1 MGSKNRRSKKY
12 SSQTSRSLK
21 RSKTRTKLPKDKSI
35 FWGFFKRDK
44 KQKEVKKVSRA
55 PVTGWKLWLFRI
67 LAITV
72 IPTFLFLL
80 LEVGLRLSGY
90 GYPTSMAIPCKVNGM
105 DYYCSNI
112 RFSWRFFDPD
122 IARAMEP
129 FVFPAKK
136 TEQTYRIF
144 VMGASAAAGTP
155 DGAFSFGRFL
165 HDFLSRCYPQTNF
178 EVITA
183 AMPAINSHV
192 VLEIA
197 KDCARHQPDLFIVYL
212 GNNEVVGPYGA
223 GTVFAPLSSNLSL
236 IRFGIAF
243 KSTKLGQLLTSLLGR
258 LSTGDSPKIWRGLQ
272 MFLDKQ
278 VRADDPQMKV
288 VYHHFQQNLQDIC
301 HIANHNNTKII
312 VCTVGSNLKD
322 CPPFASLRRL
332 NLTDPEKEHW
342 DQLYR
347 QGNAFEADGNYSSAV
362 GQYLKAAE
370 IDNSFADLQF
380 RLGHCF
386 WEMSEY
392 DKAKD
397 RFIQARELDTLRF
410 RADNRINEIIR
421 DVAGKR
427 TTEGIYLVDA
437 NKIFKEN
444 SPHGTPGQELFYE
457 HVHLNFKGTYLLAK
471 TIFQQVEEILP
482 ERIKQN
488 VPAQS
493 QIEGTPEN
501 SLPSEQEIAHY
512 LAYTDWDRHR
522 IAEKVIDEFLKQPP
536 FTNQLYHTERLKQK
550 EQQLKV
556 LKAALT
562 PKDLNEVEQQYHWAI
577 QQTPSDVW
585 LYWKYGLMMES
596 EQKFSDA
603 AEQFKIVLKNVPNHY
618 EAYAKLGFFY
628 GTQGDL
634 DAAIKYNLKAV
645 SIYPS
650 FAEAYFNLGLAYHLK
665 GMYDKAVES
674 YSNSIRLI
682 PDQSQSYNNLA
693 LVLYRQGKVAQ
704 ALQTYHDGL
713 KYMPDNLDL
722 HYNLAVCLKDQG
734 RKEEAIQELRE
745 ALKIDPNSAKAHKVL
760 NSLLN

>member
-1 MGSKNRRSKKY
+1 MGSKNRRSKRY
-12 SSQTSRSLK
+12 SSQTGRSPR
-21 RSKTRTKLPKDKSI
+21 RSKTGKKLPSDKTT
-35 FWGFFKRDK
+35 FFGFLKKDK
-44 KQKEVKKVSRA
+44 KQKDVKKITRA

-72 IPTFLFLL
+72 IPALLFLL
-80 LEVGLRLSGY
+80 LEVGLRLAGY
-90 GYPTSMAIPCKVNGM
+90 GYPTSMSIPCKVN
-105 DYYCSNI
+105 DTDCYCGNI
-112 RFSWRFFDPD
+112 RFSWRFFNPD

-136 TEQTYRIF
+136 SEKTYRIF

-155 DGAFSFGRFL
+155 DGAFCFGRL
-165 HDFLSRCYPQTNF
+165 LRVFLSRRYPQTNF

-236 IRFGIAF
+236 IRFGIAL
-243 KSTKLGQLLTSLLGR
+243 KSTRLGQLLTSLLGWQSSGNS
-258 LSTGDSPKIWRGLQ
+258 LKTWQGLQ

-322 CPPFASLRRL
+322 SPPFASEHRL
-332 NLTDPEKEHW
+332 NLTDTEKEQW
-342 DQLYR
+342 DQLYQ
-347 QGNAFEADGNYSSAV
+347 QGNAFEIDGDFSSATDH
-362 GQYLKAAE
+362 YLKTAE
-370 IDNSFADLQF
+370 IDNSYADLQF
-380 RLGHCF
+380 RLGHCY
-386 WEMSEY
+386 WEMGEY

-410 RADNRINEIIR
+410 RADNRINTIIR
-421 DVAGKR
+421 EVAGEK
-427 TTEGIYLVDA
+427 TNEGIYLVDA
-437 NKIFKEN
+437 NKVFKDN

-457 HVHLNFKGTYLLAK
+457 HVHLNFKGNYLLAR
-471 TIFQQVEEILP
+471 TIFQQVREILP
-482 ERIKQN
+482 ERIKKN
-488 VPAQS
+488 ITARS
-493 QIEGTPEN
+493 QIEGMSESPY
-501 SLPSEQEIAHY
+501 PSEQKIARY
-512 LAYTDWDRHR
+512 LTYNDWDRHR

-536 FTNQLYHTERLKQK
+536 FTNQLYHTEWLKQK
-550 EQQLKV
+550 EQRLKA

-562 PKDLNEVEQQYHWAI
+562 PEDLNEVEQQYRWAI

-585 LYWKYGLMMES
+585 LYWKYGLMLES
-596 EQKFSDA
+596 EQRFSDA

-665 GMYDKAVES
+665 GMYEKAIES

-682 PDQSQSYNNLA
+682 PNQSQSYNNLA
-693 LVLYRQGKVAQ
+693 LVLYRQGKVTE

-734 RKEEAIQELRE
+734 RKDEAIKELHE